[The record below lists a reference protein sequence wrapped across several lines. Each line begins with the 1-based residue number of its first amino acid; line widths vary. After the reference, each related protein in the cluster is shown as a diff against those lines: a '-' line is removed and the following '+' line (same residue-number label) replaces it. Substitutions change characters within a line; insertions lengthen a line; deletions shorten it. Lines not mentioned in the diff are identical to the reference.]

1 MNEGHAPHSIHSI
14 HSARPADISEPHEIP
29 RSPVFL
35 WQSRSPIPKTLV
47 MLNYLWLGLILC
59 GVVLGVLTGRTEALT
74 AATFDAC
81 KSSLISIALP
91 LGAVMALWLGIMR
104 LAEKSGAVER
114 LSGLLRPLLVRLF
127 PDVPADHPAMGAMV
141 MNIAANMLGLGNA
154 ATPLGLRAM
163 QNLETL
169 NPRPGTATNAM
180 CTFLAINTSSVQ
192 LIPTTAV
199 GILAAAGAI
208 HPTAIIGT
216 ALVATSCSFM
226 IGIISVKLLQRLPI
240 FALPPVE
247 HAAVSR
253 TTEDIVLPTPQTL
266 TTLSFWKRVLLG
278 AYVALFAGTIW
289 HLVSSQPSGS
299 SIAITII
306 QSISLVA
313 IPFLIGFF
321 PLYAALQ
328 GVSVYEEF
336 VEGAKEGIQV
346 ALRIFPYLVAI
357 LVAVGIFRAAG
368 GIDILSR
375 LLAPLLDLI
384 GLPSQ
389 VLPMVLVRPMSGSA
403 ATGLFAEIVKACGP
417 DSYPALLAGTILG
430 GTETTLYVLA
440 VYFGSV
446 AIRRGRHALAAG
458 LLADAAGVAASL
470 VICRLVFK

>member
-1 MNEGHAPHSIHSI
+1 
-14 HSARPADISEPHEIP
+14 
-29 RSPVFL
+29 
-35 WQSRSPIPKTLV
+35 
-47 MLNYLWLGLILC
+47 MLNYLWLGLILS
-59 GVVLGVLTGRTEALT
+59 GVILGVFTGKTEAVTL
-74 AATFDAC
+74 ATFDAA
-81 KSSLISIALP
+81 KASLMSIALP

-114 LSGLLRPLLVRLF
+114 LSGFLRPLLTRLF

-163 QNLETL
+163 QCLESL

-192 LIPTTAV
+192 LIPATAV
-199 GILAAAGAI
+199 GILAAAGAT
-208 HPTAIIGT
+208 HPTSIIGT
-216 ALVATSCSFM
+216 ALVATSCSFLT
-226 IGIISVKLLQRLPI
+226 GIISVKLLQRLPM
-240 FALPPVE
+240 FALPPVTALADSAKME
-247 HAAVSR
+247 
-253 TTEDIVLPTPQTL
+253 EDPLPSAHSALTL
-266 TTLSFWKRVLLG
+266 TLWKKLLL
-278 AYVALFAGTIW
+278 ALYVALFAGTVW
-289 HLVSSQPSGS
+289 HLVATRSGESSL
-299 SIAITII
+299 AISVI

-328 GVSVYEEF
+328 GVAVYEEF
-336 VEGAKEGIQV
+336 IEGAKEGIQV

-368 GIDILSR
+368 GIDILTR

-384 GLPSQ
+384 GLPTQ
-389 VLPMVLVRPMSGSA
+389 VLPLVLVRPLSGSA

-417 DSYPALLAGTILG
+417 DSYAAQLAGTILG

-470 VICRLVFK
+470 VICKLVFSR

>member
-1 MNEGHAPHSIHSI
+1 
-14 HSARPADISEPHEIP
+14 
-29 RSPVFL
+29 
-35 WQSRSPIPKTLV
+35 

-81 KSSLISIALP
+81 KSSLMTIALP

-114 LSGLLRPLLVRLF
+114 LSGLLRPLLIRLF

-163 QNLETL
+163 QGLESL

-192 LIPTTAV
+192 LIPATAV
-199 GILAAAGAI
+199 GILAAAGAT

-216 ALVATSCSFM
+216 ALVATTCSFLT
-226 IGIISVKLLQRLPI
+226 GITSVKLLQRLPM
-240 FALPPVE
+240 FALPPLE
-247 HAAVSR
+247 HAVGTILRS
-253 TTEDIVLPTPQTL
+253 TENV
-266 TTLSFWKRVLLG
+266 VLLG
-278 AYVALFAGTIW
+278 AYVALFAGTIC
-289 HLVSSQPSGS
+289 HLVSSQVSGP

-417 DSYPALLAGTILG
+417 DSYAAQLAGTILG

-458 LLADAAGVAASL
+458 LLADAAGVTASL

>member
-1 MNEGHAPHSIHSI
+1 
-14 HSARPADISEPHEIP
+14 
-29 RSPVFL
+29 
-35 WQSRSPIPKTLV
+35 
-47 MLNYLWLGLILC
+47 MLNYLWLGLILS
-59 GVVLGVLTGRTEALT
+59 GVILGVFTGKTEAVTL
-74 AATFDAC
+74 ATFDAA
-81 KSSLISIALP
+81 KASLMSIALP

-114 LSGLLRPLLVRLF
+114 LSGFLRPLLTRLF

-163 QNLETL
+163 QCLESL

-192 LIPTTAV
+192 LIPATTV
-199 GILAAAGAI
+199 GILAAAGAT
-208 HPTAIIGT
+208 HPTSIIGT
-216 ALVATSCSFM
+216 ALVATSCSFLT
-226 IGIISVKLLQRLPI
+226 GIISVKLLQRLPM
-240 FALPPVE
+240 FALPPVTALADSAKME
-247 HAAVSR
+247 
-253 TTEDIVLPTPQTL
+253 EDPLPSVHSALTL
-266 TTLSFWKRVLLG
+266 TLWKKLLL
-278 AYVALFAGTIW
+278 ALYVALFAGTVW
-289 HLVSSQPSGS
+289 HLVASRSGESSL
-299 SIAITII
+299 AISVI

-336 VEGAKEGIQV
+336 IEGAKEGIQV

-368 GIDILSR
+368 GIDILTL

-384 GLPSQ
+384 GLPTQ
-389 VLPMVLVRPMSGSA
+389 VLPLVLVRPLSGSA

-417 DSYPALLAGTILG
+417 DSYAAQLAGTILG

-470 VICRLVFK
+470 VICKLVFSR

>member
-1 MNEGHAPHSIHSI
+1 
-14 HSARPADISEPHEIP
+14 
-29 RSPVFL
+29 
-35 WQSRSPIPKTLV
+35 

-59 GVVLGVLTGRTEALT
+59 GVILGVITGRTEAVT
-74 AATFDAC
+74 SATFDAA
-81 KSSLISIALP
+81 KASLMTIALP
-91 LGAVMALWLGIMR
+91 LGSVMALWLGIMR

-114 LSGLLRPLLVRLF
+114 LSSLLRPVLTRLF
-127 PDVPADHPAMGAMV
+127 PDVPTDHPAMGAMV

-163 QNLETL
+163 QGLESL

-180 CTFLAINTSSVQ
+180 CTFLAINTRSVQ
-192 LIPTTAV
+192 LIPATAV
-199 GILAAAGAI
+199 GILAAAGAT

-226 IGIISVKLLQRLPI
+226 TGIISVKLLQRLPM
-240 FALPPVE
+240 FALPPAPAPALANE
-247 HAAVSR
+247 EYNGELPAAP
-253 TTEDIVLPTPQTL
+253 ELPPLTL
-266 TTLSFWKRVLLG
+266 WRKLLLS
-278 AYVALFAGTIW
+278 AYVALFAGTVW
-289 HLVSSQPSGS
+289 HLVTSRSVGTTLPISV
-299 SIAITII
+299 I
-306 QSISLVA
+306 QSLSLVA

-321 PLYAALQ
+321 PLYGALR
-328 GVSVYEEF
+328 GVAVYEEF
-336 VEGAKEGIQV
+336 IEGAKEGIQV

-368 GIDILSR
+368 GIDLLTLI
-375 LLAPLLDLI
+375 LAPLLDLI
-384 GLPSQ
+384 GLPAQ
-389 VLPMVLVRPMSGSA
+389 VLPLVLVRPLSGSA

-417 DSYPALLAGTILG
+417 DSYAAQLAGTILG

-470 VICRLVFK
+470 VICRLIFK

>member
-1 MNEGHAPHSIHSI
+1 
-14 HSARPADISEPHEIP
+14 
-29 RSPVFL
+29 
-35 WQSRSPIPKTLV
+35 

-59 GVVLGVLTGRTEALT
+59 GVILGVLTGRTEAVT
-74 AATFDAC
+74 AATFDAA
-81 KSSLISIALP
+81 KASLMTIALP

-114 LSGLLRPLLVRLF
+114 LSGVLRPLLTRLF
-127 PDVPADHPAMGAMV
+127 PDVPANHPAMGAMV

-163 QNLETL
+163 QGLESL

-192 LIPTTAV
+192 LIPATAV
-199 GILAAAGAI
+199 GILAAAGAD
-208 HPTAIIGT
+208 HPTSIIGT
-216 ALVATSCSFM
+216 ALVATTCSF
-226 IGIISVKLLQRLPI
+226 ITGIISVKLLQRLPM
-240 FALPPVE
+240 FALPPAPAAPSPALAKEEDHGDLPASTE
-247 HAAVSR
+247 HPP
-253 TTEDIVLPTPQTL
+253 LTL
-266 TTLSFWKRVLLG
+266 WRKFLLW

-289 HLVSSQPSGS
+289 HLVTSRSVGTSLPLSV
-299 SIAITII
+299 I
-306 QSISLVA
+306 QSLSLVA

-321 PLYAALQ
+321 PLYGALR
-328 GVSVYEEF
+328 GVAVYEEF
-336 VEGAKEGIQV
+336 IEGAKEGIQV

-368 GIDILSR
+368 GIDMLTRILS
-375 LLAPLLDLI
+375 PLLDLI
-384 GLPSQ
+384 GLPAQ
-389 VLPMVLVRPMSGSA
+389 VLPLVLVRPLSGSA

-417 DSYPALLAGTILG
+417 DSYAAQLAGTILG

-470 VICRLVFK
+470 VICRLIFR

>member
-1 MNEGHAPHSIHSI
+1 
-14 HSARPADISEPHEIP
+14 
-29 RSPVFL
+29 
-35 WQSRSPIPKTLV
+35 

-59 GVVLGVLTGRTEALT
+59 GVVLGVLTGKTEAVT
-74 AATFDAC
+74 AATFDAA
-81 KSSLISIALP
+81 KASLMTIALP

-104 LAEKSGAVER
+104 LAETSGAVER
-114 LSGLLRPLLVRLF
+114 LSSFLKPLLTRLF

-163 QNLETL
+163 QGLESL

-192 LIPTTAV
+192 LIPATAV
-199 GILAAAGAI
+199 GILAAAGSI

-216 ALVATSCSFM
+216 ALVATTCSFVT
-226 IGIISVKLLQRLPI
+226 GIVSVKLLQRLPM
-240 FALPPVE
+240 FALPPMPPVMASVASEASLPSPVE
-247 HAAVSR
+247 PL
-253 TTEDIVLPTPQTL
+253 TEFPL
-266 TTLSFWKRVLLG
+266 WKKILLG
-278 AYVALFAGTIW
+278 GYVALFVITIGR
-289 HLVSSQPSGS
+289 LALSGVEGQHS
-299 SIAITII
+299 LTIAII

-321 PLYAALQ
+321 PLYAALR
-328 GVSVYEEF
+328 GVAVYEEF
-336 VEGAKEGIQV
+336 IEGAKEGIQV

-368 GIDILSR
+368 GIDILTR
-375 LLAPLLDLI
+375 LLSPVLDLI
-384 GLPSQ
+384 GLPPQ
-389 VLPMVLVRPMSGSA
+389 VLPLVLVRPMSGSA

-417 DSYPALLAGTILG
+417 DSYAANLAGTILG

-446 AIRRGRHALAAG
+446 AIRKGRHALAAG

-470 VICRLVFK
+470 VICRLVFKS

>member
-1 MNEGHAPHSIHSI
+1 
-14 HSARPADISEPHEIP
+14 
-29 RSPVFL
+29 
-35 WQSRSPIPKTLV
+35 

-59 GVVLGVLTGRTEALT
+59 GVIFGVITGRTEAVT
-74 AATFDAC
+74 SATFDAA
-81 KSSLISIALP
+81 KASLMTIALP

-114 LSGLLRPLLVRLF
+114 LSALLRPVLTRLF
-127 PDVPADHPAMGAMV
+127 PDVPTDHPAMGAMV

-163 QNLETL
+163 QGLESL

-192 LIPTTAV
+192 LIPATAV
-199 GILAAAGAI
+199 GILAAAGAA

-226 IGIISVKLLQRLPI
+226 TGIISVKLLQRLPM
-240 FALPPVE
+240 FALPWAPAPTLAKKE
-247 HAAVSR
+247 YNGDLPAAP
-253 TTEDIVLPTPQTL
+253 ELPPL
-266 TTLSFWKRVLLG
+266 TLSRKLLLS
-278 AYVALFAGTIW
+278 AYVALFAGTVC
-289 HLVSSQPSGS
+289 HLVTSRSVGTTLPISV
-299 SIAITII
+299 I
-306 QSISLVA
+306 QSLSLVA

-321 PLYAALQ
+321 PLYGALR
-328 GVSVYEEF
+328 GVAVYEEF
-336 VEGAKEGIQV
+336 IEGAKEGIQV

-368 GIDILSR
+368 GIDLLSII
-375 LLAPLLDLI
+375 LAPLLDLI
-384 GLPSQ
+384 GLPAQ
-389 VLPMVLVRPMSGSA
+389 VLPLVLVRPLSGSA

-417 DSYPALLAGTILG
+417 DSYAAQLAGTILG

-470 VICRLVFK
+470 VICRLIFK

>member
-1 MNEGHAPHSIHSI
+1 
-14 HSARPADISEPHEIP
+14 
-29 RSPVFL
+29 
-35 WQSRSPIPKTLV
+35 

-59 GVVLGVLTGRTEALT
+59 GVILGVLTGRTEAVT
-74 AATFDAC
+74 AATFDAA
-81 KSSLISIALP
+81 KASLMTIALP

-114 LSGLLRPLLVRLF
+114 LSGVLRPLLTRLF
-127 PDVPADHPAMGAMV
+127 PDVPANHPAMGAMV

-163 QNLETL
+163 QGLESL
-169 NPRPGTATNAM
+169 NPRPGTSTNAM

-192 LIPTTAV
+192 LIPATAV
-199 GILAAAGAI
+199 GILAAAGAA
-208 HPTAIIGT
+208 HPTSIIGT
-216 ALVATSCSFM
+216 ALVATTCSF
-226 IGIISVKLLQRLPI
+226 ITGIISVKLLQRLPM
-240 FALPPVE
+240 FALPPAP
-247 HAAVSR
+247 AAPSSALAKEEDHGDLPAS
-253 TTEDIVLPTPQTL
+253 TELPPLTL
-266 TTLSFWKRVLLG
+266 WRKFLLS

-289 HLVSSQPSGS
+289 HLVTSRSVGTSLPLSV
-299 SIAITII
+299 I
-306 QSISLVA
+306 QSLSLVA

-321 PLYAALQ
+321 PLYGALR
-328 GVSVYEEF
+328 GVAVYEEF
-336 VEGAKEGIQV
+336 IEGAKEGIQV

-368 GIDILSR
+368 GIDILTRILS
-375 LLAPLLDLI
+375 PLLDLI
-384 GLPSQ
+384 GLPAQ
-389 VLPMVLVRPMSGSA
+389 VLPLVLVRPLSGSA

-417 DSYPALLAGTILG
+417 DSYAAQLAGTILG

-470 VICRLVFK
+470 VICRLVFR

>member
-1 MNEGHAPHSIHSI
+1 
-14 HSARPADISEPHEIP
+14 
-29 RSPVFL
+29 
-35 WQSRSPIPKTLV
+35 

-59 GVVLGVLTGRTEALT
+59 GVILGVLTGKTEAVT
-74 AATFDAC
+74 AATFDAA
-81 KSSLISIALP
+81 KSSLLSIALP

-114 LSGLLRPLLVRLF
+114 LASFLRPLLTRLF

-163 QNLETL
+163 QGLELL

-192 LIPTTAV
+192 LIPATAV
-199 GILAAAGAI
+199 GILAAAGAV
-208 HPTAIIGT
+208 HPTSIIGT
-216 ALVATSCSFM
+216 ALVATTCSFVT
-226 IGIISVKLLQRLPI
+226 GIVSVKLLQRIPM
-240 FALPPVE
+240 FALPP
-247 HAAVSR
+247 
-253 TTEDIVLPTPQTL
+253 LPTVMPKEAGEAPLASPVMPLAEFQL
-266 TTLSFWKRVLLG
+266 WKQILMG
-278 AYVALFAGTIW
+278 GYIILFAFTIV
-289 HLVSSQPSGS
+289 HLTQAAQTQASLP
-299 SIAITII
+299 IALI

-321 PLYAALQ
+321 PLYAALR
-328 GVSVYEEF
+328 GVAVYEEF
-336 VEGAKEGIQV
+336 IEGAKEGIQV

-368 GIDILSR
+368 GVDILTR
-375 LLAPLLDLI
+375 LLSPLLDLI
-384 GLPSQ
+384 GLPPQ
-389 VLPMVLVRPMSGSA
+389 VLPLVLVRPLSGSA

-417 DSYPALLAGTILG
+417 DSYPAHLAGTILG

-458 LLADAAGVAASL
+458 LLADAAGVTASL
-470 VICRLVFK
+470 IICRLVFR

>member
-1 MNEGHAPHSIHSI
+1 
-14 HSARPADISEPHEIP
+14 
-29 RSPVFL
+29 
-35 WQSRSPIPKTLV
+35 

-59 GVVLGVLTGRTEALT
+59 GVVLGVLTGKTEAVT
-74 AATFDAC
+74 AATFDAA
-81 KSSLISIALP
+81 KASLMTIALP

-114 LSGLLRPLLVRLF
+114 LSSFLKPLLTRLF

-163 QNLETL
+163 QGLESL

-192 LIPTTAV
+192 LIPATAV

-208 HPTAIIGT
+208 HPTSIIGT
-216 ALVATSCSFM
+216 ALVATTCSFVT
-226 IGIISVKLLQRLPI
+226 GIVSVKLLQRLSM
-240 FALPPVE
+240 FALPPMPPVMASVASEASLPSPVE
-247 HAAVSR
+247 PL
-253 TTEDIVLPTPQTL
+253 TEFPL
-266 TTLSFWKRVLLG
+266 WKKILLG
-278 AYVALFAGTIW
+278 GYVALFVITIGR
-289 HLVSSQPSGS
+289 LALSGVEGQHS
-299 SIAITII
+299 LAIAII

-321 PLYAALQ
+321 PLYAALR
-328 GVSVYEEF
+328 GVAVYEEF
-336 VEGAKEGIQV
+336 IEGAKEGIQV

-368 GIDILSR
+368 GIDILTR
-375 LLAPLLDLI
+375 LLSPVLDLI
-384 GLPSQ
+384 GLPPQ
-389 VLPMVLVRPMSGSA
+389 VLPLVLVRPLSGSA
-403 ATGLFAEIVKACGP
+403 ATGLYAEIVKACGP
-417 DSYPALLAGTILG
+417 DSYPAHLAGTILG

-458 LLADAAGVAASL
+458 LMADAAGVAASL
-470 VICRLVFK
+470 VICKFVFKG

>member
-1 MNEGHAPHSIHSI
+1 
-14 HSARPADISEPHEIP
+14 
-29 RSPVFL
+29 
-35 WQSRSPIPKTLV
+35 
-47 MLNYLWLGLILC
+47 MLNYLWLGLILS
-59 GVVLGVLTGRTEALT
+59 GVILGVFTGKTEAVTL
-74 AATFDAC
+74 ATFDAA
-81 KSSLISIALP
+81 KASLMSIALP

-114 LSGLLRPLLVRLF
+114 LSGFLRPLLTRLF

-163 QNLETL
+163 QCLESL

-192 LIPTTAV
+192 IIPATAV
-199 GILAAAGAI
+199 GILAAAGAT
-208 HPTAIIGT
+208 HPTSIIGT
-216 ALVATSCSFM
+216 ALVATSCSFLT
-226 IGIISVKLLQRLPI
+226 GIISVKLLQRLPM
-240 FALPPVE
+240 FALPPVT
-247 HAAVSR
+247 ALADSAKMK
-253 TTEDIVLPTPQTL
+253 EDPLPSVHSALTL
-266 TTLSFWKRVLLG
+266 TLWKKLLL
-278 AYVALFAGTIW
+278 ALYVALFAGTVW
-289 HLVSSQPSGS
+289 HLVASRSGESSL
-299 SIAITII
+299 AISVI

-328 GVSVYEEF
+328 GVAVYEEF
-336 VEGAKEGIQV
+336 IEGAKEGIQV

-368 GIDILSR
+368 GIDILTR

-384 GLPSQ
+384 GLPTQ
-389 VLPMVLVRPMSGSA
+389 VLPLVLVRPLSGSA

-417 DSYPALLAGTILG
+417 NSYAAQLAGTILG

-470 VICRLVFK
+470 VICKLVFSR

>member
-1 MNEGHAPHSIHSI
+1 
-14 HSARPADISEPHEIP
+14 
-29 RSPVFL
+29 
-35 WQSRSPIPKTLV
+35 
-47 MLNYLWLGLILC
+47 MLNYLWLGLILS
-59 GVVLGVLTGRTEALT
+59 GVILGVFTGKTEAVTL
-74 AATFDAC
+74 ATFDAA
-81 KSSLISIALP
+81 KASLMSIALP

-114 LSGLLRPLLVRLF
+114 LSGFLRPLLTRLF

-163 QNLETL
+163 QCLESL

-192 LIPTTAV
+192 LIPATAV
-199 GILAAAGAI
+199 GILAAAGAT
-208 HPTAIIGT
+208 HPTSIIGT
-216 ALVATSCSFM
+216 ALVATSCSFLT
-226 IGIISVKLLQRLPI
+226 GIISVKLLQRLPM
-240 FALPPVE
+240 FALPPVT
-247 HAAVSR
+247 ALADSAKMK
-253 TTEDIVLPTPQTL
+253 EDPLPSVHSALTL
-266 TTLSFWKRVLLG
+266 TLWKKLLL
-278 AYVALFAGTIW
+278 ALYVALFAGTVW
-289 HLVSSQPSGS
+289 HLVASRSGESSL
-299 SIAITII
+299 AISVI

-328 GVSVYEEF
+328 GVAVYEEF
-336 VEGAKEGIQV
+336 IEGAKEGIQV

-368 GIDILSR
+368 GIDILTR

-384 GLPSQ
+384 GLPTQ
-389 VLPMVLVRPMSGSA
+389 VLPLVLVRPLSGSA

-417 DSYPALLAGTILG
+417 NSYAAQLAGTILG

-458 LLADAAGVAASL
+458 LFADAAGVAASL
-470 VICRLVFK
+470 VICKLVFSR

>member
-1 MNEGHAPHSIHSI
+1 
-14 HSARPADISEPHEIP
+14 
-29 RSPVFL
+29 
-35 WQSRSPIPKTLV
+35 
-47 MLNYLWLGLILC
+47 
-59 GVVLGVLTGRTEALT
+59 LT
-74 AATFDAC
+74 
-81 KSSLISIALP
+81 
-91 LGAVMALWLGIMR
+91 
-104 LAEKSGAVER
+104 
-114 LSGLLRPLLVRLF
+114 
-127 PDVPADHPAMGAMV
+127 
-141 MNIAANMLGLGNA
+141 
-154 ATPLGLRAM
+154 
-163 QNLETL
+163 
-169 NPRPGTATNAM
+169 
-180 CTFLAINTSSVQ
+180 
-192 LIPTTAV
+192 
-199 GILAAAGAI
+199 
-208 HPTAIIGT
+208 
-216 ALVATSCSFM
+216 
-226 IGIISVKLLQRLPI
+226 GIISVKLLQRLPI
-240 FALPPVE
+240 FALPPLE
-247 HAAVSR
+247 HAAVATPHLSSNSSSSS
-253 TTEDIVLPTPQTL
+253 TEDIVLPSPQTL
-266 TTLSFWKRVLLG
+266 TPLSLWKRVALV

-299 SIAITII
+299 SITITII

-470 VICRLVFK
+470 VICRLVLR

>member
-1 MNEGHAPHSIHSI
+1 
-14 HSARPADISEPHEIP
+14 
-29 RSPVFL
+29 
-35 WQSRSPIPKTLV
+35 

-59 GVVLGVLTGRTEALT
+59 GVVLGVLTGKTEAVT
-74 AATFDAC
+74 AATFDAA
-81 KSSLISIALP
+81 KASLMTIALP

-114 LSGLLRPLLVRLF
+114 LSSFLKPLLTRLF

-163 QNLETL
+163 QGLESL

-192 LIPTTAV
+192 LIPATAV
-199 GILAAAGAI
+199 GILAAAGSI

-216 ALVATSCSFM
+216 ALVATTCSFVT
-226 IGIISVKLLQRLPI
+226 GIVSVKLLQRLPM
-240 FALPPVE
+240 FALSPMP
-247 HAAVSR
+247 AVTIS
-253 TTEDIVLPTPQTL
+253 TSSETVLPARTEPIPE
-266 TTLSFWKRVLLG
+266 LSLWRQILLG
-278 AYVALFAGTIW
+278 AYVLLFGFTIAHLTISGQAQNSWAIAL
-289 HLVSSQPSGS
+289 
-299 SIAITII
+299 I

-321 PLYAALQ
+321 PLYAALR
-328 GVSVYEEF
+328 GVAVYEEF
-336 VEGAKEGIQV
+336 IEGAKEGIQV

-357 LVAVGIFRAAG
+357 LVAIGIFRAAG
-368 GIDILSR
+368 GIDILTR
-375 LLAPLLDLI
+375 LLSPVLDLI
-384 GLPSQ
+384 GLPPQ
-389 VLPMVLVRPMSGSA
+389 VLPLVLVRPMSGSA

-417 DSYPALLAGTILG
+417 DSYAAHLSGTILG

-446 AIRRGRHALAAG
+446 AIRKGRHALAAG
-458 LLADAAGVAASL
+458 LLADVAGVAASL
-470 VICRLVFK
+470 VICRLVFKS

>member
-1 MNEGHAPHSIHSI
+1 
-14 HSARPADISEPHEIP
+14 
-29 RSPVFL
+29 
-35 WQSRSPIPKTLV
+35 

-59 GVVLGVLTGRTEALT
+59 GIVLGVLTGRTEALT

-81 KSSLISIALP
+81 KSSLMTIALP

-114 LSGLLRPLLVRLF
+114 LSGLLRPLLIRLF

-163 QNLETL
+163 QGLESL

-192 LIPTTAV
+192 LIPATAV
-199 GILAAAGAI
+199 GILAAAGAT

-216 ALVATSCSFM
+216 ALVATTCSFLT
-226 IGIISVKLLQRLPI
+226 GITSVKLLQRLPM
-240 FALPPVE
+240 FALPPLE
-247 HAAVSR
+247 HAVGTILRS
-253 TTEDIVLPTPQTL
+253 TENVVLPSSAPPRPFSL
-266 TTLSFWKRVLLG
+266 WKKLLLG

-289 HLVSSQPSGS
+289 HLVSSQVSGP

-417 DSYPALLAGTILG
+417 DSYAAQLAGTILG

-458 LLADAAGVAASL
+458 LLADAAGVTASL

>member
-1 MNEGHAPHSIHSI
+1 
-14 HSARPADISEPHEIP
+14 
-29 RSPVFL
+29 
-35 WQSRSPIPKTLV
+35 
-47 MLNYLWLGLILC
+47 MLNYLWLSLILS
-59 GVVLGVLTGRTEALT
+59 GVILGVFTGKTEAVTL
-74 AATFDAC
+74 ATFDAA
-81 KSSLISIALP
+81 KASLMSIALP

-114 LSGLLRPLLVRLF
+114 LSGFLRPLLTRLF

-163 QNLETL
+163 QCLESL

-192 LIPTTAV
+192 LIPATAV
-199 GILAAAGAI
+199 GILAAAGAT
-208 HPTAIIGT
+208 HPTSIIGT
-216 ALVATSCSFM
+216 ALVATSCSFLT
-226 IGIISVKLLQRLPI
+226 GIISVKLLQRLPM
-240 FALPPVE
+240 FALPPVTALADSAKME
-247 HAAVSR
+247 
-253 TTEDIVLPTPQTL
+253 EDPLPSAHSALTL
-266 TTLSFWKRVLLG
+266 TLWKKLLL
-278 AYVALFAGTIW
+278 ALYVALFAGTVW
-289 HLVSSQPSGS
+289 HLVASRSGESSL
-299 SIAITII
+299 AISVI

-328 GVSVYEEF
+328 GVAVYEEF
-336 VEGAKEGIQV
+336 IEGAKEGIQV

-368 GIDILSR
+368 GIDILTR

-384 GLPSQ
+384 GLPTQ
-389 VLPMVLVRPMSGSA
+389 VLPLVLVRPLSGSA

-417 DSYPALLAGTILG
+417 DSYAAQLAGTILG

-470 VICRLVFK
+470 VICKLVFSR